1 MKIDFDGGTPAAP
14 AEPGRRDFL
23 KVMGVG
29 AGLAGLGG
37 LVVAPKEAW
46 VEAKS
51 EPPIARLVISLPT
64 FTEPS
69 N

>member
-1 MKIDFDGGTPAAP
+1 MT
-14 AEPGRRDFL
+14 E
-23 KVMGVG
+23 
-29 AGLAGLGG
+29 GLAGLRIDRTFMP
-37 LVVAPKEAW
+37 LPVVAPKEAW